1 MVGAAL
7 LLLLAGREAFR
18 YCNLRLHSSGFKGAR
33 NAVESAQFSRVLRS
47 SRISHAVLGSGEG
60 FQELDEMLE
69 KIATMPDPSQGY
81 GFVLRQIGERK
92 ALAQGK
98 RVHAHILRTRKW
110 KSSAV
115 VSNLLVQMYCQCG
128 SVDLAREVFA
138 GTIHRNEQSWSS
150 MIAGYVHH
158 GRHREALDLFLNL
171 ECEQRVQPNRSIFAS
186 ALAACTHLGDLEHGR
201 RIHERIHH
209 SKIAGVHDVVIG
221 NALVTMYAR
230 CGDLVSAR
238 EFFEGMREKNAM
250 SWNAIISAYVQG
262 GHPRKALEL
271 FARMTGKLNSF
282 VFASAFTACS
292 MVGEIDLGKKLYARF
307 VESGLKPDLIVQNA
321 LMSMYA
327 KCGDLD
333 EARRTFL
340 ELPTR
345 DVGAWACLMAG
356 YAQHGDFARALEL
369 YNRMRD
375 EKVEANAA
383 IFSTLIAACSTL
395 KEGFSGRNVWEA
407 RQDRGSETFFITF
420 MAKTKTWLPGRASFR
435 LTLGTG

>member
-1 MVGAAL
+1 MQVHNVEEILANLSSTCDL
-7 LLLLAGREAFR
+7 LEGKVLHFQIERSPH
-18 YCNLRLHSSGFKGAR
+18 CHDRLVANF
-33 NAVESAQFSRVLRS
+33 
-47 SRISHAVLGSGEG
+47 
-60 FQELDEMLE
+60 
-69 KIATMPDPSQGY
+69 
-81 GFVLRQIGERK
+81 
-92 ALAQGK
+92 
-98 RVHAHILRTRKW
+98 
-110 KSSAV
+110 
-115 VSNLLVQMYCQCG
+115 LVQMYGRCG
-128 SVDLAREVFA
+128 SLEDARKVFDTLSNPNVFSWTMLIKAYAQNGHLEGARSIFDAMPIRDLR
-138 GTIHRNEQSWSS
+138 I
-150 MIAGYVHH
+150 
-158 GRHREALDLFLNL
+158 
-171 ECEQRVQPNRSIFAS
+171 QPNRSIFAS

-238 EFFEGMREKNAM
+238 EFFEGMREKNSM

-262 GHPRKALEL
+262 GHPREALEL

-327 KCGDLD
+327 KCGELD
-333 EARRTFL
+333 EARRIFF

-356 YAQHGDFARALEL
+356 YAQHGD
-369 YNRMRD
+369 
-375 EKVEANAA
+375 V
-383 IFSTLIAACSTL
+383 
-395 KEGFSGRNVWEA
+395 
-407 RQDRGSETFFITF
+407 
-420 MAKTKTWLPGRASFR
+420 
-435 LTLGTG
+435 